1 MRRGFL
7 NEGERLC
14 RGGRQRL
21 PVVGTP
27 VVGTKA
33 MLAVYASS
41 TGAVGQRAAVRAVC
55 KGIEFDVFRL
65 VECETVVDIVWEFGL
80 AEGSDDSDVESLVCD
95 FPVVALMR
103 NMLSYLLKSE
113 SRKAKRRLCRA
124 PRQ

>member
-1 MRRGFL
+1 M
-7 NEGERLC
+7 NDGERSC
-14 RGGRQRL
+14 RGGRRRL
-21 PVVGTP
+21 PGVMP
-27 VVGTKA
+27 VIDTKA

-41 TGAVGQRAAVRAVC
+41 AGAVEQRAAVRAVC

-65 VECETVVDIVWEFGL
+65 VECETVADIVWEFIW
-80 AEGSDDSDVESLVCD
+80 AEPSDESDLESLVGD
-95 FPVVALMR
+95 VPVVALMR

>member
-7 NEGERLC
+7 NEGKRSC
-14 RGGRQRL
+14 RGGRRRL
-21 PVVGTP
+21 PGAMP
-27 VVGTKA
+27 VEGTKA

-41 TGAVGQRAAVRAVC
+41 AGAVGQRAAVRAVC
-55 KGIEFDVFRL
+55 NGIEFDVFRL
-65 VECETVVDIVWEFGL
+65 VECVTVADIVWEL
-80 AEGSDDSDVESLVCD
+80 MWVVGSYETELESLVGD

>member
-41 TGAVGQRAAVRAVC
+41 TGAVGQRAAARAVC

-65 VECETVVDIVWEFGL
+65 VECETTADIVWESGW
-80 AEGSDDSDVESLVCD
+80 AEGSNESDFESMGGD
-95 FPVVALMR
+95 FPAAAPMHH
-103 NMLSYLLKSE
+103 MLSHFLKSE
-113 SRKAKRRLCRA
+113 SRKAKRCLCRA